1 MARVVKRPEAL
12 NDLEEI
18 QVAIGRNSVRAA
30 ERFSIAAE
38 RAFELLASMPELGG
52 RSESDHPILA
62 KLRIWPIRR
71 FRKYLILYRP
81 LSNGIEVVRVV
92 HGARDIESLFGMEK

>member
-1 MARVVKRPEAL
+1 MPRIVRRPEAL

-18 QVAIGRNSVRAA
+18 QFAIGQNSMMAP
-30 ERFSIAAE
+30 ERFSVAAE

-52 RSESDHPILA
+52 RFESDHPILS
-62 KLRIWPIRR
+62 KLRVWPIRR

-81 LSNGIEVVRVV
+81 LSDGIEVVRVV
-92 HGARDIESLFGMEK
+92 HGARDIEALFGMQ

>member
-18 QVAIGRNSVRAA
+18 QVAIGRNSMMAA
-30 ERFSIAAE
+30 ERFLIAAE

-52 RSESDHPILA
+52 RSESAHPILS
-62 KLRIWPIRR
+62 KLRIWPIHR

-81 LSNGIEVVRVV
+81 LANGIEVVRVV
-92 HGARDIESLFGMEK
+92 HGARDIEALFRIQE